1 MMEDW
6 LLDNMHGVLIFIE
19 VLWVAGFLSVFVLYF
34 VLRWHFKKKSREQ
47 QGVDEQHQQDS

>member
-1 MMEDW
+1 MEDW